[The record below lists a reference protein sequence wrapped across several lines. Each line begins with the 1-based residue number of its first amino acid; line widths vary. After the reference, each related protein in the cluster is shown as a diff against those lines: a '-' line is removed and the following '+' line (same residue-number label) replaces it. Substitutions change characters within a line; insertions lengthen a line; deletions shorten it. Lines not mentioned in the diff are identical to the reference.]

1 MTTRIEHTL
10 EKDLDDAVTEVI
22 AGWDRPGDPREHWR
36 IAARLGWTT
45 ILDDFRVDGAVDRDQ
60 RELADA
66 ACGAVTALARGG
78 FALPL
83 RQTLVARAAAITPV
97 SEVDTV
103 AVHPTA
109 QGLWEPIADV
119 LVSADGS
126 VTHGVPG
133 GEAGRDLADRPY
145 RLAPPPPQEIPRR
158 LTALADVLW
167 CQEMIGAAQ
176 GAVAEARRYVT
187 QRVQFGRPLAAIPAV
202 RNLLGQLKIDLREL
216 ETSTYEARHR
226 LFGDD
231 SDALTFA
238 LVTAREVAAAVS
250 PRIAQ
255 TSHQLHG
262 AMGITREA
270 GLHWRTKLLWAGCDE
285 GAARRDHGIEAVPVD
300 EPSLWS
306 LTTPGTLR
314 SGARP

>member
-1 MTTRIEHTL
+1 MTSQIEHTL
-10 EKDLDDAVTEVI
+10 EKDLDDAVSEVI
-22 AGWDRPGDPREHWR
+22 AGWERPGDPREHWR
-36 IAARLGWTT
+36 IAAGLGWTT
-45 ILDDFRVDGAVDRDQ
+45 ILDDFRADGTQEQNQ

-78 FALPL
+78 IALPL
-83 RQTLVARAAAITPV
+83 RQTLVARAAARTPV
-97 SEVDTV
+97 SEVDAI

-109 QGLWEPIADV
+109 QGLWAPIADV
-119 LVSADGS
+119 LVAADGS
-126 VTHGVPG
+126 VSHDIPG
-133 GEAGRDLADRPY
+133 DEAGRDLAGRPY
-145 RLAPPPPQEIPRR
+145 RLAPPPPPEIPLR
-158 LTALADVLW
+158 LTALADVLR

-176 GAVAEARRYVT
+176 GAVAETRRYVT
-187 QRVQFGRPLAAIPAV
+187 QRVQFGRPLVAIPAV
-202 RNLLGQLKIDLREL
+202 RTLLGQVKVDLREL

-231 SDALTFA
+231 SDALAFS
-238 LVTAREVAAAVS
+238 LVTAREVASAVA

-255 TSHQLHG
+255 TTHQLHG
-262 AMGITREA
+262 AMGITHEA

-285 GAARRDHGIEAVPVD
+285 GVPRRDHGDEAVPAD